1 MADYKYILL
10 EKDKDTHIAR
20 LTLNR
25 PDRRNALNDVMQDE
39 LGDALEDVDA
49 DDSVRVLIITVQETR
64 FAPEAIWLHYVEV
77 VNPVRGFQITPMKL
91 GEHSIEPKDLC

>member
-25 PDRRNALNDVMQDE
+25 PDSRNALNDVMQDE

-49 DDSVRVLIITVQETR
+49 DDSVRVLIITGAGNSFCAGGDLAALRGGSEPSAWVSD
-64 FAPEAIWLHYVEV
+64 
-77 VNPVRGFQITPMKL
+77 NPDEIRRAFN
-91 GEHSIEPKDLC
+91 

>member
-39 LGDALEDVDA
+39 LGDALEL
-49 DDSVRVLIITVQETR
+49 SLIHI
-64 FAPEAIWLHYVEV
+64 
-77 VNPVRGFQITPMKL
+77 
-91 GEHSIEPKDLC
+91 